1 MVPIK
6 RKDFCVPVALNTGQ
20 PLVSLPNAVS
30 KAEGITPSC
39 KFCCGAVALEE
50 QSLSCYNSN
59 SFSHQ
64 RSWVLS
70 PFPSSRW
77 FVPEVYPVWSP
88 AKFFSSGSL
97 WPIGQ
102 GFQITHIWKS
112 HLCFPWEC
120 TAYKYLVF
128 KSSHFSFAC
137 LHTELPRKV
146 VCKFVVW
153 LCTCLLQ
160 GFLSYWKL
168 WTPLSSL

>member
-1 MVPIK
+1 M
-6 RKDFCVPVALNTGQ
+6 PVALNTGQ
-20 PLVSLPNAVS
+20 PLVSLPNAVNE
-30 KAEGITPSC
+30 AEGITPSC
-39 KFCCGAVALEE
+39 QFCCGVVALEE
-50 QSLSCYNSN
+50 QALPCYNSN

-64 RSWVLS
+64 KSWVLS

-77 FVPEVYPVWSP
+77 FLPMVYPVWSP

-97 WPIGQ
+97 WPIRQ
-102 GFQITHIWKS
+102 AFWIVHIWES
-112 HLCFPWEC
+112 HPFFPWEC

-137 LHTELPRKV
+137 PHTDLPGKV
-146 VCKFVVW
+146 VCKFAVW
-153 LCTCLLQ
+153 LCSCLLQ